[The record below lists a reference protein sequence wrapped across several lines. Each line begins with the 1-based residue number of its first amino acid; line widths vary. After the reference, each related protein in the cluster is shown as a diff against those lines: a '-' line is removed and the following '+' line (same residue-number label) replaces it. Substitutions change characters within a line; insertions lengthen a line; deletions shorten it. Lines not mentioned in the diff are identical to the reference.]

1 MTFLFICFIVMLL
14 IGIASTVINNRRNKR
29 DRELALKF
37 KKAQLEKMRFEN
49 EQKKLELEK
58 YKK

>member
-1 MTFLFICFIVMLL
+1 MLVVYFIFIIMISV
-14 IGIASTVINNRRNKR
+14 GIISTVIRTKR
-29 DRELALKF
+29 SKKELELDLEF
-37 KKAQLEKMRFEN
+37 KKAQLEKMRLEN